1 MSGGIASSAVAT
13 AALQPLDHDIM
24 RAAVQ
29 QTFPHF
35 GHRTFAKAQKSLA

>member
-1 MSGGIASSAVAT
+1 MSGGSASSAVAT